1 MEPEE
6 HTGSPYSSSHRIFAA
21 VALSVIWVAVV
32 YTLVGQL
39 ESTLGNTYLVLLLIH
54 LLLLTIC
61 ILIWNPVLMKRRM
74 MSPIG
79 KTWDL
84 AITVIMMFLLIGLIL
99 IAVQDLNARGH
110 VPGILG
116 TEWTVGLCLFVGGW
130 LVLTWSMT
138 ANPFFEKNVRIQT
151 NHGHHVID
159 GGPYAYIRHPGY
171 IGFSALLIATPLMI
185 ASNWTAVPALLIVVM
200 LVVRTVFEDRML
212 QADLPGYREYADRV
226 RYRLIPGVW

>member
-1 MEPEE
+1 
-6 HTGSPYSSSHRIFAA
+6 
-21 VALSVIWVAVV
+21 
-32 YTLVGQL
+32 
-39 ESTLGNTYLVLLLIH
+39 
-54 LLLLTIC
+54 
-61 ILIWNPVLMKRRM
+61 

-84 AITVIMMFLLIGLIL
+84 AITVMMMFLLISMIL
-99 IAVQDLNARGH
+99 VAVQDLNARGH

-116 TEWTVGLCLFVGGW
+116 AVWTVGLCIFVGGW

-171 IGFSALLIATPLMI
+171 IGFSALLISTPLMI
-185 ASNWTAVPALLIVVM
+185 ASTWTAVPALLIVVM

-212 QADLPGYREYADRV
+212 QAELPGYREYADRV
-226 RYRLIPGVW
+226 RFRLVPGLW